1 MASTGISFG
10 EYMQAEE
17 PHLFG
22 KNQTT
27 IFAFIFYTD
36 EKTLIVNKDKSV
48 KSSFSFFYLSFPFR
62 NLCEIIKCDNYC
74 VTQSVSFFKLS

>member
-48 KSSFSFFYLSFPFR
+48 KSNHRSLSFIYHF
-62 NLCEIIKCDNYC
+62 L
-74 VTQSVSFFKLS
+74 SVIYVKLSNATIIV